1 MTAQLPPNVRTAV
14 RVLWDYHDLHHVL
27 TPTDLGIGLGSHDL
41 GVATCAAQLYLGGT
55 VPFIVFTGA
64 NAPTTIERFPRGEA
78 VHYREH
84 ALGLGVPDEV
94 VLVESR
100 ARNTG
105 ENITFSRD
113 LLRERGVEPRSVT
126 LVTRPYQQR
135 RAYATCRKLWP
146 EVGTV
151 QCASLPLALDDY
163 VARIGDADRVVSMLV
178 GDTQRIEV
186 YADRGFAV
194 EQPVPDEVRAAFHE
208 LVDAGYTSRLI

>member
-1 MTAQLPPNVRTAV
+1 MARRCTTASTLSASGAGRGRPG
-14 RVLWDYHDLHHVL
+14 RV
-27 TPTDLGIGLGSHDL
+27 PG
-41 GVATCAAQLYLGGT
+41 
-55 VPFIVFTGA
+55 
-64 NAPTTIERFPRGEA
+64 
-78 VHYREH
+78 
-84 ALGLGVPDEV
+84 
-94 VLVESR
+94 
-100 ARNTG
+100 RNTG